1 MNYPRIIGSL
11 LTLAILAHA
20 SSALAL
26 AGGPTLSA
34 QTSQATVTTGSEFTA
49 TILID
54 TKTYSVTAAE
64 LNISFPSDKL
74 QAISITAGQF
84 LPTVL
89 VPGSTGSGVA
99 QITVASGTTAKQGT
113 GTLATITFRA
123 LSSGVAQIGFSNSTL
138 VAATGQAGNV
148 VDTMTPATV
157 TLSGGT
163 VVASSTPVSAAM
175 PSATPGVVCTA
186 QYDPV
191 CGVNGVTYSNRCVA
205 EQQYGIAVAR
215 TGACASQPSQV
226 SQASAVSTGPGEST
240 ALAIALSAL
249 VALLY
254 AGYSTTTA
262 YRRHEAQEVVDQ
274 ERKEPLDFK

>member
-1 MNYPRIIGSL
+1 MNYSRIIGSL
-11 LTLAILAHA
+11 LALAVLIH
-20 SSALAL
+20 SSPALAL

-34 QTSQATVTTGSEFTA
+34 QASQATVTTGSEFTA

-74 QAISITAGQF
+74 QAVSITAGQF

-123 LSSGVAQIGFSNSTL
+123 LSSGVAQVGFSNSTL
-138 VAATGQAGNV
+138 VAATGQTGNV
-148 VDTMTPATV
+148 VDTMTPATI
-157 TLSGGT
+157 TISGGA
-163 VVASSTPVSAAM
+163 VASSTPMNTVAPSAA
-175 PSATPGVVCTA
+175 PGVACTA

-215 TGACASQPSQV
+215 TGACTSQASQV

-249 VALLY
+249 IALLY
-254 AGYSTTTA
+254 AGYSTTAT
-262 YRRHEAQEVVDQ
+262 YRRHEAQEVVDH